1 MWHVQYLSHEHQA
14 EDEGGP
20 NKKPHPKHNGIYI
33 DVLCE
38 SVRRYKYD
46 CQNEARD
53 VGGNNDGFRV
63 VKTSDL
69 NFPRRKREEKSQNL
83 QCVITDV
90 SWRTITNLINEP
102 QLPWLQTAIYHT
114 GLYRW

>member
-20 NKKPHPKHNGIYI
+20 DEKPHPKHSSICI

-38 SVRRYKYD
+38 SVRRYKDD

-53 VGGNNDGFRV
+53 VGGNDDGFRV
-63 VKTSDL
+63 VETSDL

-83 QCVITDV
+83 QCMYMYIILNGT
-90 SWRTITNLINEP
+90 
-102 QLPWLQTAIYHT
+102 
-114 GLYRW
+114 